1 MSSLSSRSH
10 LSSLGDSQAGQV
22 SESSHQGAGQRWQRL
37 TWYSA
42 EAAGQSHMM
51 GGREYDSVYIGFLLT
66 EKQKWES

>member
-1 MSSLSSRSH
+1 MAAT
-10 LSSLGDSQAGQV
+10 G
-22 SESSHQGAGQRWQRL
+22 

-51 GGREYDSVYIGFLLT
+51 GGRENDPVYVGFLLT